1 MVVAAQEER
10 SVASRSPLTVP
21 TPDYAL
27 GNDWGNGE
35 PDPTALTVA
44 KALQELWADHCL
56 VVFGSRATGI
66 WQPGSDLD
74 LAVIGGAEGGHA
86 TSSRLSEEAKVHL
99 RACGITGYPYIQ
111 IHAFTQAEF
120 DEARASLPHLAGQ
133 AQRHGILPTGEPMPP
148 IPQNNPWPGV
158 QARLR
163 NTRYHLQSAVKAL
176 GTEAHDNAVRHSHTA
191 LENVIK
197 GALGMLGVDTVID
210 SEGKVVNAA
219 STHDLAALARGMPAE
234 RQSWLAGLPEIHIQ
248 EELTQFRL
256 LADYSGDMLPW
267 PSAPVPRIVADAQYV
282 CGNLAGILLESLGK
296 TSGDVGYADRLGEGS
311 LGGWESV
318 SLDYFEPDIVSERE
332 LAAAH
337 AAGEVAG
344 EARGEERGEERG
356 EARGVAI
363 GRDLERAAAW
373 RELQAER
380 LETARTLIPLL
391 LEHALPAEDRQALMT
406 HWQARGTPADYL
418 DRLQEVQAAPAQWR
432 RICDCPDDADTRE
445 PPPLPDG

>member
-1 MVVAAQEER
+1 MAMAVAVREAR
-10 SVASRSPLTVP
+10 SVASRLPLTVP

-27 GNDWGNGE
+27 GNDWGDGR

-44 KALQELWADHCL
+44 RALQELWTDYRLAI
-56 VVFGSRATGI
+56 FGSRATGI
-66 WQPGSDLD
+66 WQPWSDLD

-86 TSSRLSEEAKVHL
+86 ASSRLAEEAKVHL
-99 RACGITGYPYIQ
+99 RACGITTPYLQ

-120 DEARASLPHLAGQ
+120 DAAKTSLPHLAGQ
-133 AQRHGILPTGEPMPP
+133 VQRHGILPSGEPMPP
-148 IPQNNPWPGV
+148 VPQNNPWPGV

-163 NTRYHLQSAVKAL
+163 NARYHLQNALKAF

-219 STHDLAALARGMPAE
+219 STHDLAALAGGMPAE
-234 RQSWLAGLPEIHIQ
+234 YQSWLTGLPEIHIQ

-267 PSAPVPRIVADAQYV
+267 PSVPVARIVADAQYV
-282 CGNLAGILLESLGK
+282 CGNLAGILLARLGK
-296 TSGDVGYADRLGEGS
+296 TTSDVGYANRLGDGP

-318 SLDYFEPDIVSERE
+318 PLDYFEPDVVSERE

-337 AAGEVAG
+337 TAGEVAG
-344 EARGEERGEERG
+344 EARGEAQG

-380 LETARTLIPLL
+380 LETVRTLIPLL
-391 LEHALPAEDRQALMT
+391 LEHALPAEDRQALMA

-445 PPPLPDG
+445 PPPFPDG